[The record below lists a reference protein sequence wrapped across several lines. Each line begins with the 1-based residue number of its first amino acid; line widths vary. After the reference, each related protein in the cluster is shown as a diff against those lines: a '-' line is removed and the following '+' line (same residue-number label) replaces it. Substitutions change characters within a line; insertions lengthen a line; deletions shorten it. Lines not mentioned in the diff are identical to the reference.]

1 VVGSKVECLDK
12 LDSGCFTFLKL
23 MLHTISQ
30 MLKTRI
36 LEFVI
41 ILHHLQTSISNQF
54 YIQSTT
60 QIIINQ
66 VDSIDFLMSYL

>member
-1 VVGSKVECLDK
+1 
-12 LDSGCFTFLKL
+12 
-23 MLHTISQ
+23 MLHAISQ

-41 ILHHLQTSISNQF
+41 LLHHLQTSISNQF
-54 YIQSTT
+54 YIWSTT

-66 VDSIDFLMSYL
+66 VDSIDFLVSYL